1 MKTELRVLFYSPIA
15 WLVLILFAVQSGFAF
30 TDRLREL
37 YVSQVVGGNNYNLTL
52 LVYKPL
58 FGTLLDTLYLYIP
71 LLTMGLMSREF
82 GSGSIK
88 LLYSSPVSN
97 GQIIAGKYASMLV
110 FGLGFAGI
118 LLLETV
124 AGIYTIENFDIGM
137 LWVVLFGFYLTF
149 CAYAAIG
156 LFMSTITNYQVVAA
170 LGTLAVLAVLSFADR
185 VGQGVDFVREITG
198 WLAVTGRTRDIL
210 GGMIGSAD
218 VLYFLLVISLFL
230 TLAVLKLRGERIR
243 LSRGRLTLQYGVVI
257 CVVLA
262 CGYLTSRPVMKK
274 YYDGTETL
282 QNTLPVESQELMKQL
297 KGKLTLVTYVNYL
310 DGRNYLGMPQGR
322 TADLKRFEKYRCFKP
337 DMEMKYVYYY
347 HKSDLTYMYSVDRTL
362 DDRTRMERVAEIDDL
377 DPAMFISADAL
388 RDEVDLAGE
397 NYRFVRRFEYEN
409 GKKAFLRVFD
419 DMRIHPSEVEIASAL
434 KTLIDK
440 SPVIAFSTGHGEK
453 SPDNTSDKGY
463 NFFAKEPAYRG
474 ALTNQGY
481 TVLTSRLDVPV
492 ADSVDVLVV
501 ANLRQFLTEEELKN
515 LEDYLE
521 KGGNLL
527 LLGETGYQWQ
537 LEPLAALLGL
547 AFTPDGLVQPASSY
561 GVDWVNAVVTEEIGS
576 RIPDWAGRRNLTF
589 VMPSGL
595 GIEQVEDKG
604 FQVTDVL
611 RTAAEGVWNEKQT
624 TDFVNEVPVL
634 NPVTG
639 ETERE
644 YVLAKYLTRQVGEKE
659 QRIFVFG
666 DADCL
671 TPAVTFRHRY
681 NGMLPPLL
689 FGQLT
694 YDRYPVQV
702 TMYGP
707 RDNKLIISQ
716 QGLEGL
722 KKGYIGGVPLLILLL
737 AGWVW
742 FRRRRR

>member
-30 TDRLREL
+30 TDRLRDF

-52 LVYKPL
+52 LVYRSVL
-58 FGTLLDTLYLYIP
+58 GTLLDSLYLYVP

-97 GQIIAGKYASMLV
+97 WQIIAGKYASMLV
-110 FGLGFAGI
+110 FGLGLVGI
-118 LLLETV
+118 LLLEVV
-124 AGIYTIENFDIGM
+124 AGFYTIENLDSGM
-137 LWVVLFGFYLTF
+137 IWVALFGFYLTF
-149 CAYAAIG
+149 CTYAAIG

-185 VGQGVDFVREITG
+185 VGQGIEVVREITG

-218 VLYFLLVISLFL
+218 VLYFLLVIGLFL

-243 LSRGRLTLQYGVVI
+243 LSRGKLALQYGTVI
-257 CVVLA
+257 CAVLV

-274 YYDGTETL
+274 YYDGTETR
-282 QNTLPVESQELMKQL
+282 QNSLSAESGELMKQL

-322 TADLKRFEKYRCFKP
+322 TEDLKRFEKYRCFKP

-347 HKSDLTYMYSVDRTL
+347 HKSEFAYMYNVDQTL
-362 DDRTRMERVAEIDDL
+362 DDRTRMEKIAEIDDL
-377 DPAMFISADAL
+377 DPAMFVSAGAL
-388 RDEVDLAGE
+388 KDEVDLAGE

-409 GKKAFLRVFD
+409 GKKAFLRIFD
-419 DMRIHPSEVEIASAL
+419 DMRVHPSEVEIASAL
-434 KTLIDK
+434 KTLIEK

-453 SPDNTSDKGY
+453 SPDNMSDKGY
-463 NFFAKEPAYRG
+463 GFFAKEPAFRG
-474 ALTNQGY
+474 ALINQGY
-481 TVLTSRLDVPV
+481 TVVTTRLDVPV
-492 ADSVDVLVV
+492 DDSVDVLVV
-501 ANLRQFLTEEELKN
+501 ANLRQPLTEGELMN
-515 LEDYLE
+515 LEHYLE

-527 LLGETGYQWQ
+527 LLGEAGYRQQ

-547 AFTPDGLVQPASSY
+547 TFTPDRLVQPASPY
-561 GVDWVNAVVTEEIGS
+561 EADWVNAAVTEEIGS
-576 RIPDWAGRRNLTF
+576 RIPDWAGRRNLPV
-589 VMPSGL
+589 VMPSSL
-595 GIEQVEDKG
+595 GIGQVEDKG

-624 TDFVNEVPVL
+624 TDFVNEQPVL
-634 NPVTG
+634 NPATG

-659 QRIFVFG
+659 QRIFVLG

-681 NGMLPPLL
+681 NGMLPSLL

-694 YDRYPVQV
+694 YDRFPVQV
-702 TMYGP
+702 TSYPP
-707 RDNKLIISQ
+707 RDNKLLVSQ
-716 QGLEGL
+716 EGLERL
-722 KKGYIGGVPLLILLL
+722 KKGYIGGVPLLIFLL